1 METHLLAPVAIF
13 RAYQPYKSGYFQHV
27 RKKAFARANLRF
39 RMGKLSEL
47 QEMSFFHMGETPVVV
62 LIGAGMILLGTAVA
76 VWIVVSI
83 VRQSRKDQSFRD

>member
-1 METHLLAPVAIF
+1 
-13 RAYQPYKSGYFQHV
+13 
-27 RKKAFARANLRF
+27 
-39 RMGKLSEL
+39 MGKLSEL

>member
-13 RAYQPYKSGYFQHV
+13 RAYQPYKSGHFQHV
-27 RKKAFARANLRF
+27 RKKAFARANLRL